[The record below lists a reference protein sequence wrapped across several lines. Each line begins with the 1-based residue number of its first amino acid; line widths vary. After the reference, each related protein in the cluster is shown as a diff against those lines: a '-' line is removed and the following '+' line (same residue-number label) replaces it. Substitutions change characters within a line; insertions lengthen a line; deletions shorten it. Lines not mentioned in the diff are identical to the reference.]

1 MILVTGAG
9 GQVGSAVALEL
20 KRQGRAFFATGKSE
34 LDITNRFKVF
44 ELIKSIKPIS
54 VVHCAAYTAVDA
66 AEDDKETCMKVNSE
80 GTKNIAEACR
90 EVGAEMIYISTD
102 YVFDGQSQIPYETHS
117 LTNPISVYGQSKLD
131 GEKAVID
138 ALDKFYI
145 VRTSWVF
152 GEGGKNFVKT
162 ILRLAAEKSE
172 INVVGDQIGSPTYAF
187 DLAVLLCDM
196 IESKK
201 YGIYHATNEGF
212 CSWADFAHEIVEL
225 SSFACKIN
233 AITSDEYPSKA
244 SRPKNS
250 SISKSSLIE
259 QGFCELANW
268 QNALLRH
275 LRASGVKKP

>member
-20 KRQGRAFFATGKSE
+20 KRQGRAFLGTDKSE
-34 LDITNRFKVF
+34 LDITNRFEVF
-44 ELIKSIKPIS
+44 ELIKSIKPTS

-66 AEDDKETCMKVNSE
+66 AEDNKETCMKVNNE
-80 GTKNIAEACR
+80 GTKNIAEACC

-102 YVFDGQSQIPYETHS
+102 YVFDGQSQIPYETYS
-117 LTNPISVYGQSKLD
+117 PTNPISVYGQSKLD
-131 GEKAVID
+131 GEKAVMD
-138 ALDKFYI
+138 TLGKFYI

-162 ILRLAAEKSE
+162 ILRIAAERNE
-172 INVVGDQIGSPTYAF
+172 INVVGDQLGSPTYAS
-187 DLAVLLCDM
+187 DLAILLCDM

-212 CSWADFAHEIVEL
+212 CSWAEFARKIVEL
-225 SSFACKIN
+225 TSFACKIN
-233 AITSDEYPSKA
+233 AITSEEYPTKA

-250 SISKSSLIE
+250 SLSKSSLGE
-259 QGFCELANW
+259 QGFCELPSW
-268 QNALLRH
+268 QNALARH
-275 LRASGVKKP
+275 LSL